1 MKEIVFESKMLD
13 DGHLY
18 CPKEIKEIAEMKN
31 AQFKVIATFADNEA
45 EASERELEAAA
56 VHDLSE
62 DYLSEKEVNYY
73 LNLKEV

>member
-1 MKEIVFESKMLD
+1 MKEIVFESKMLE

-18 CPKEIKEIAEMKN
+18 CPKEIAEVKN
-31 AQFKVIATFADNEA
+31 VHFKVIATFADDEA

-62 DYLSEKEVNYY
+62 DYLSKEEVSYY
-73 LNLKEV
+73 LNLKEL